1 MSSDVAPLM
10 VTSDAAHRPMT
21 ASSRIGSKGSASVIA
36 RVVDAA
42 GTSSTSWMG
51 VLTGGVMRS
60 ERLRLARDVLD
71 GLVEPLRDDGAR
83 HGSGRV
89 GAEAAVLD
97 GDRDHDRV
105 LGVVDEAHVPRLV
118 VGTVQ
123 ALRRAGLAE
132 HRVAALIPALPH
144 VRRRAVDGAVVQ
156 AVEDR
161 LADGR
166 VD

>member
-10 VTSDAAHRPMT
+10 VTSEAAHSPMT
-21 ASSRIGSKGSASVIA
+21 ASRRIGSKGSASAIE

-83 HGSGRV
+83 DRSRRV
-89 GAEAAVLD
+89 GAEVAVLD

-118 VGTVQ
+118 VGSVEP
-123 ALRRAGLAE
+123 LPRAGLAE
-132 HRVAALIPALPH
+132 HRVAPLTPSLPYLG
-144 VRRRAVDGAVVQ
+144 RRTV
-156 AVEDR
+156 
-161 LADGR
+161 
-166 VD
+166 

>member
-71 GLVEPLRDDGAR
+71 RLVEPLRDDRAR
-83 HGSGRV
+83 HRGGRV

-97 GDRDHDRV
+97 RDRDDDRV
-105 LGVVDEAHVPRLV
+105 LRVVDEADVPGLV
-118 VGTVQ
+118 VGAVEP
-123 ALRRAGLAE
+123 LGGSGLAE
-132 HRVAALIPALPH
+132 HRVAALVPALPH
-144 VRRRAVDGAVVQ
+144 VGRRAVQGA
-156 AVEDR
+156 
-161 LADGR
+161 
-166 VD
+166 

>member
-10 VTSDAAHRPMT
+10 VTSEAAHRPMT
-21 ASSRIGSKGSASVIA
+21 ASSRTGSKGSTSAIE
-36 RVVDAA
+36 RVVEAA

-83 HGSGRV
+83 HGGGRV

-118 VGTVQ
+118 VGAVEP
-123 ALRRAGLAE
+123 LGGAGLAE
-132 HRVAALIPALPH
+132 HRIAALIPALPD
-144 VRRRAVDGAVVQ
+144 VGRRAVDRGVVQ
-156 AVEDR
+156 AVEDH
-161 LADGR
+161 ATHGR